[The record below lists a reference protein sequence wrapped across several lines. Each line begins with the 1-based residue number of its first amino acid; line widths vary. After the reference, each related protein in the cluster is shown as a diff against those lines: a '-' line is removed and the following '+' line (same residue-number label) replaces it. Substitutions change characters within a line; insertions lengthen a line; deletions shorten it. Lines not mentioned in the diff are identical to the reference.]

1 MEYTL
6 NKERHLFHF
15 SVLSDPKF
23 RPGTSRISLLG
34 SNVGNLE
41 FDTYGAAAGAEVTLP
56 PMERV
61 QKLKYAWV
69 LKIEG
74 AK

>member
-1 MEYTL
+1 M
-6 NKERHLFHF
+6 NFIF
-15 SVLSDPKF
+15 SVLSEPKF
-23 RPGTSRISLLG
+23 KPGTSRVSLLG
-34 SNVGNLE
+34 SSAGNLK
-41 FDTYGAAAGAEVTLP
+41 FDAGGRTTGAEIALP
-56 PMERV
+56 PMARV

>member
-1 MEYTL
+1 MT
-6 NKERHLFHF
+6 
-15 SVLSDPKF
+15 
-23 RPGTSRISLLG
+23 LLG
-34 SNVGNLE
+34 SNGGNLK
-41 FDTYGAAAGAEVTLP
+41 FDAGGRAAGAKVALP
-56 PMERV
+56 PMARV

>member
-1 MEYTL
+1 M
-6 NKERHLFHF
+6 
-15 SVLSDPKF
+15 LSDHKF
-23 RPGTSRISLLG
+23 RPGTSRVSLLG
-34 SNVGNLE
+34 SGEGDLKY
-41 FDTYGAAAGAEVTLP
+41 DAPGGQTAGAKVALP
-56 PMERV
+56 PMARV

>member
-1 MEYTL
+1 M
-6 NKERHLFHF
+6 NFVF
-15 SVLSDPKF
+15 SVLSEPKF
-23 RPGTSRISLLG
+23 RPGTSRVSLLG
-34 SNVGNLE
+34 SNEGGLNI
-41 FDTYGAAAGAEVTLP
+41 DAIGQTAGARVALP
-56 PMERV
+56 SMARV